1 MTRLAVMTLV
11 PSCLVSVGL
20 IAEEAPLPGEA
31 TRIET
36 DVFVRSKAPWTEVR
50 EENGHG
56 KPC

>member
-1 MTRLAVMTLV
+1 MTLV